1 MTAPRGTH
9 ATADGSFGRSA
20 GNAAARGGLLVIIA
34 VLIGLFLLRQGLDA
48 DGGVTSGDTEN
59 TTSGDTSG
67 SEDSVPVDDGSE
79 DGSSEEAA
87 ADAPSSTPS
96 STPSATL
103 PPARPNAEIKIRVA
117 NAAEASPGIAG
128 DAVSVLITKGF
139 NALPPKNT
147 LDEVGAIEAS
157 AIYYLPGWESEAVAV
172 AEAFGV
178 DPASTVSPA
187 TEETNSLVESME
199 DATILVILGGDGVIR
214 GR

>member
-87 ADAPSSTPS
+87 AGAPA

-103 PPARPNAEIKIRVA
+103 PPARSNAEIKIRVA

-128 DAVSVLITKGF
+128 DAVSFLITKGF

-178 DPASTVSPA
+178 DPVSTVSPA